1 LNKCA
6 TYQRRRAASAWRK
19 WINWRVRFG
28 AEACYCPNLGEGSD
42 SECVA
47 MLLSEEARNCR
58 VQAERFAGKAEAP
71 FLLHLAEAF
80 EELAVKEQPRRR
92 SAERHRRPT
101 GF

>member
-1 LNKCA
+1 
-6 TYQRRRAASAWRK
+6 
-19 WINWRVRFG
+19 
-28 AEACYCPNLGEGSD
+28 
-42 SECVA
+42 